1 MDISYLL
8 ENWAPCRA
16 ALHLNFPQYGF
27 PAKPPTR
34 DEFIF
39 ALDGLAVVNDLT
51 PTELV
56 DTLID
61 KMIFAPPQQATQ
73 KAA

>member
-27 PAKPPTR
+27 SEHPPTK
-34 DEFIF
+34 DELTF
-39 ALDGLAVVNDLT
+39 ALDGLAVVNELT
-51 PTELV
+51 ADELV
-56 DTLID
+56 ETLID
-61 KMIFAPPQQATQ
+61 KLSLIHI
-73 KAA
+73 